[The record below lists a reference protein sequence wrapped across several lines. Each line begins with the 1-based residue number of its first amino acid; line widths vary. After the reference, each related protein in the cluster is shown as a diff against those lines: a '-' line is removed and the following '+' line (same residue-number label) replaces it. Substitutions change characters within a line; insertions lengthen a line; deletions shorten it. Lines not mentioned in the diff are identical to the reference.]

1 MSDTMSQNLKD
12 AITAIESLVGEA
24 ELISYGLAPNSS
36 GFCYEV
42 YERQRYSTTGQLRTK
57 LKRLDATLEAL
68 NHRDTQSIIELYL

>member
-24 ELISYGLAPNSS
+24 ELVSYGLAPNTN

-42 YERQRYSTTGQLRTK
+42 FKRQRYSTAGQLRTK
-57 LKRLDATLEAL
+57 LNRLDATLEAL